1 MEVQIYKNRN
11 MTEKADELIRQMDN
25 LWRFPPT
32 LPPADSELE
41 AERRNRFTVEFCSYK
56 ENIEGEDSVTSA
68 NEWRLIG
75 LMNLVGYGATGLF
88 PNLVKEKETVDCL
101 IEEYMLNLKK
111 VK

>member
-1 MEVQIYKNRN
+1 MALRLKKAKTHVTYFIDVIYG
-11 MTEKADELIRQMDN
+11 ADMHY
-25 LWRFPPT
+25 
-32 LPPADSELE
+32 
-41 AERRNRFTVEFCSYK
+41 YK

>member
-1 MEVQIYKNRN
+1 M
-11 MTEKADELIRQMDN
+11 
-25 LWRFPPT
+25 
-32 LPPADSELE
+32 
-41 AERRNRFTVEFCSYK
+41 
-56 ENIEGEDSVTSA
+56 TSA
-68 NEWRLIG
+68 NECRLIG

>member
-1 MEVQIYKNRN
+1 MRVFRWDIKKR
-11 MTEKADELIRQMDN
+11 
-25 LWRFPPT
+25 RFCP
-32 LPPADSELE
+32 
-41 AERRNRFTVEFCSYK
+41 YK

-68 NEWRLIG
+68 NEWRLIV
-75 LMNLVGYGATGLF
+75 LMNLVWYGATGLF

>member
-1 MEVQIYKNRN
+1 